1 VAVDDVEGLP
11 EADGLA
17 EDGVVFGVLVL
28 LGLACGLLLAQ
39 LLAVPGLPDGLALAA
54 AFGDAVAVADTVAV
68 ADAVAV
74 EVLLALALAV
84 PLELLVALLLPA
96 AGLVGELGAVGAG
109 VTDGLADGLG
119 LDEVVF
125 GLAAGDA
132 DVEHDAGDDG
142 VWCLAAVV
150 CAPAPP
156 PLPSARPPPAAPAA
170 PGELA
175 DRWPSSTPDTD
186 EVTTWRSGGTEAITT
201 PTTNTAQ
208 ATAMAG
214 LSSAIRQSPARCCAR
229 RA

>member
-1 VAVDDVEGLP
+1 VLRPAEAFGLPAGTELPCGDVAGEPLPPGAVRAELCVGVAVDDAGGLLEP
-11 EADGLA
+11 AGLA

-150 CAPAPP
+150 CAPAAP
-156 PLPSARPPPAAPAA
+156 PLPS
-170 PGELA
+170 G
-175 DRWPSSTPDTD
+175 
-186 EVTTWRSGGTEAITT
+186 
-201 PTTNTAQ
+201 
-208 ATAMAG
+208 
-214 LSSAIRQSPARCCAR
+214 
-229 RA
+229 